1 MGFGVCK
8 NLGMGRVVLS
18 QNSCGQIL
26 KVLCAFFPL
35 QAQET
40 LNFFLLESWIFFS
53 QPEEFSA
60 ATAPQELLRARS
72 QKFFREAG
80 KTIPWS
86 IPKKFWMDLDRFRE
100 ILKGSLWNSTQSWI
114 LTDRTTRLF
123 PWEFFFF
130 PACFSRFFF
139 SLKSIFF
146 PVIPSLLGGTQPLL
160 FRAAVQHFKGVFWP
174 FPILPRTRKN
184 LGNFGFMNWEYLRC
198 SLSCQNVPES
208 VTSSTQKKIL
218 E

>member
-60 ATAPQELLRARS
+60 ATAPQELLRAHS

-123 PWEFFFF
+123 PWEIFFF
-130 PACFSRFFF
+130 PACFSRFFLV
-139 SLKSIFF
+139 SNPSFF
-146 PVIPSLLGGTQPLL
+146 RSFPLFWGGP
-160 FRAAVQHFKGVFWP
+160 
-174 FPILPRTRKN
+174 N
-184 LGNFGFMNWEYLRC
+184 RC
-198 SLSCQNVPES
+198 YSKLQ
-208 VTSSTQKKIL
+208 SSTLRVFFGHSQFYPEPGKTLGIL
-218 E
+218 AL